1 MRQNVLAAKK
11 TPVNEKLILEVADIF
26 GNEPITIQEIKVL
39 LQVSDNQ
46 PDVIRKAFK
55 LSQEQAYINNL
66 VGWLRKCIEE
76 KWYENEK
83 VSKFKGKTLE
93 EAQMTLESLPG
104 IHRRARESEKRV
116 GYFLRKVELLP
127 KWYTS

>member
-1 MRQNVLAAKK
+1 MCIRDSVLAAKK

-55 LSQEQAYINNL
+55 PVSYTHL
-66 VGWLRKCIEE
+66 V
-76 KWYENEK
+76 YY
-83 VSKFKGKTLE
+83 KG
-93 EAQMTLESLPG
+93 
-104 IHRRARESEKRV
+104 
-116 GYFLRKVELLP
+116 
-127 KWYTS
+127 